1 MCYVAAI
8 PYIVAAVGTA
18 YGMYK
23 ENQASQY
30 QQGVAKQQKKL
41 ADQNAINANAE
52 GSYAADQA
60 RIRGN
65 LQRGQQLAAFAANNV
80 DFSTGSAADI
90 LGDTAMFTAQD
101 ERQARINASLKAYG
115 FQVQGLEAQAAGK
128 YAKWNGRAQQFGT
141 FLQGASQAAGYA
153 AGSYSGAS
161 SAGSSGSSGGTLMTS
176 GSYTGSGSLST
187 GWAGQSRSG
196 W

>member
-1 MCYVAAI
+1 MCSPTLAVIAI
-8 PYIVAAVGTA
+8 TAVSTA
-18 YGMYK
+18 YQMK
-23 ENQASQY
+23 TAHDAAKY
-30 QQGVAKQQKKL
+30 QEGVAVQQKKL
-41 ADQNAINANAE
+41 ADQNAANANAE

-65 LQRGQQLAAFAANNV
+65 LQRGQQLASFAANNV

-101 ERQARINASLKAYG
+101 ERQARINASMKAYG
-115 FQVQGLEAQAAGK
+115 FQVQGLEAQAAGQ
-128 YAKWNGRAQQFGT
+128 YAAWSGRNQQVGAL
-141 FLQGASQAAGYA
+141 LQGASTAASLYNPQPA
-153 AGSYSGAS
+153 ANAPTY
-161 SAGSSGSSGGTLMTS
+161 GSSGSTLMTG
-176 GSYTGSGSLST
+176 GSYTGKGSLST

>member
-1 MCYVAAI
+1 MCAVAAI
-8 PYIVAAVGTA
+8 PYIIAAVGTA

-30 QQGVAKQQKKL
+30 QQGVAKQEKKL

-60 RIRGN
+60 RIRGT

-115 FQVQGLEAQAAGK
+115 FQVQGLEAQASGQ
-128 YAKWNGRAQQFGT
+128 YAKWNGRASQFGT
-141 FLQGASQAAGYA
+141 FLQGASQAAGMTPSGG
-153 AGSYSGAS
+153 GSPSTPSG
-161 SAGSSGSSGGTLMTS
+161 GGTLMT
-176 GSYTGSGSLST
+176 GGTYTGSGSLST

>member
-1 MCYVAAI
+1 MCYAAAI
-8 PYIVAAVGTA
+8 PYVVAAIGTA
-18 YGMYK
+18 FGMYK

-30 QQGVAKQQKKL
+30 ARGVAAQQKKL
-41 ADQNAINANAE
+41 DDQNAANANAE

-65 LQRGQQLAAFAANNV
+65 LRRGEQLAAFAANNV

-115 FQVQGLEAQAAGK
+115 FQVQGLEAQAAGQ
-128 YAKWNGRAQQFGT
+128 YAKWNGRASQFGT
-141 FLQGASQAAGYA
+141 FLQGASTAA
-153 AGSYSGAS
+153 SFYSPQPAS
-161 SAGSSGSSGGTLMTS
+161 SAPSYGSSGGTLMT
-176 GSYTGSGSLST
+176 GGTYNGSGSLST

>member
-1 MCYVAAI
+1 MCAVAAI
-8 PYIVAAVGTA
+8 PYIIAIAGTA

-30 QQGVAKQQKKL
+30 QQGVARQQKKL

-128 YAKWNGRAQQFGT
+128 YARWNGRASQFGT
-141 FLQGASQAAGYA
+141 FLQGASQVAGM
-153 AGSYSGAS
+153 AS
-161 SAGSSGSSGGTLMTS
+161 SGGGSPSTPSGGGTLMTS